1 MAIDLKS
8 LTLSSASNL
17 LRRKEISSVEL
28 VDASIKRIEALNPK
42 LNAYVTVVSEKARE
56 AAKQAQSEIDK
67 GQWRGPLHGVPVSV
81 KDIFYTQ
88 GIRTASGE
96 KKLENFVPSY
106 DATMVARLKAAGAV
120 LVGKTTPVYG
130 EFMPEP
136 YFGYAKNPWD
146 TTRLPGYSSSGSGA
160 AVSAGMDLG
169 SVGSDG
175 GGSVRYPAACCGL
188 VGMKPTFGRVSRYG
202 SAVYGIP
209 NDYVGP
215 LTRTA
220 FDNALMLEAI
230 AGHDPKDP
238 FSADVPAPNF
248 SRSLTG
254 NIRGMRIGVPKEH
267 FWDLLDSEVESACRK
282 ALTVFEEVGCEVQE
296 VSIPAM
302 TEVDTY
308 HSLLSHAETSAFYQP
323 QLKNWPKDYPDT
335 LMLRVE
341 WGAKVPAIEYIKGV
355 EARNRLYRQ
364 IDSSLERV
372 DALFSAASILP
383 PPPLGQFEFT
393 FKGRKLVIG
402 DMASRLQRPFN
413 MSGHPAVVS
422 PCGFTKDGLPLS
434 FQLAGRNFDEAGL
447 LKLVDG
453 YQRATDWHTKRPK
466 I

>member
-1 MAIDLKS
+1 MPIDLKS
-8 LTLSSASNL
+8 LTIFDAASL
-17 LRRKEISSVEL
+17 LRSKKISSVEL
-28 VDASIKRIEALNPK
+28 VEASLKRIEALNPK
-42 LNAYVTVVSEKARE
+42 LNAYVTVAAEKALE
-56 AAKQAQSEIDK
+56 SAKQAQSEIDR
-67 GQWRGPLHGVPVSV
+67 GQYRGPLHGIPMSV

-96 KKLENFVPSY
+96 KKLEKFVPTY
-106 DATMVARLKAAGAV
+106 DATMVAKLKAAGAII
-120 LVGKTTPVYG
+120 VGKTTPVYG

-146 TTRLPGYSSSGSGA
+146 STKLPGYSSSGSA
-160 AVSAGMDLG
+160 VAVSTSMDLG

-220 FDNALMLEAI
+220 FDNAIVLEAI
-230 AGHDPKDP
+230 AGYDPRDP
-238 FSADVPAPNF
+238 FSADLPVPKF
-248 SRSLTG
+248 SRSLSG

-267 FWDLLDSEVESACRK
+267 FWDLLDSEVESASRK
-282 ALTVFEEVGCEVQE
+282 ALTVFEEMGCEVEE

-302 TEVDTY
+302 PEVDTY
-308 HSLLSHAETSAFYQP
+308 HSMLSHAETSAYYQP
-323 QLKNWPKDYPDT
+323 QLKNWPKDYPET

-341 WGAKVPAIEYIKGV
+341 WGAKVPAIDYIKGA
-355 EARNRLYRQ
+355 EARSRIRQQ
-364 IDSSLERV
+364 IDSALEKV
-372 DALFSAASILP
+372 DALFSAASVLP
-383 PPPLGQFEFT
+383 PPPLGHFKFT
-393 FKGRKLVIG
+393 LKGVDLDIG
-402 DMASRLQRPFN
+402 ALASRLQRPYN
-413 MSGHPAVVS
+413 TTGHPAVVA
-422 PCGFTKDGLPLS
+422 PCGFTKGGLPLS
-434 FQLAGRNFDEAGL
+434 FQLGGRNFDEAAL

>member
-1 MAIDLKS
+1 MTIDLKS
-8 LTLSSASNL
+8 LTLSSAASL
-17 LRRKEISSVEL
+17 LRGKKISSMEL
-28 VDASIKRIEALNPK
+28 IEACLKSIEALKPE
-42 LNAYVTVVSEKARE
+42 LNAYVTVAAEKALD
-56 AAKQAQSEIDK
+56 AARQAQSEIDK
-67 GQWRGPLHGVPVSV
+67 GQYQGPLHGIPVSV

-96 KKLENFVPSY
+96 KKLENFIPTY

-146 TTRLPGYSSSGSGA
+146 TTRLPGYSSSGSA
-160 AVSAGMDLG
+160 VAVSTGMDLG

-220 FDNALMLEAI
+220 FDNALVLEAI
-230 AGHDPKDP
+230 AGHDPKDS
-238 FSADVPAPNF
+238 FSADFPVPNF
-248 SRSLTG
+248 SRSLSG
-254 NIRGMRIGVPKEH
+254 NIRGMRIGLPKEH

-282 ALTVFEEVGCEVQE
+282 ALTVFEELGCEVEE

-308 HSLLSHAETSAFYQP
+308 HSLLSHAETSAYYQP

-355 EARNRLYRQ
+355 EARNRLRQQ
-364 IDSSLERV
+364 IDSALERV

-383 PPPLGQFEFT
+383 PPLLGQFEFT
-393 FKGRKLVIG
+393 LKGTKLVIG
-402 DMASRLQRPFN
+402 DLASRLQRPYN
-413 MSGHPAVVS
+413 MTGHPAVVA
-422 PCGFTKDGLPLS
+422 PCGFTKGGLPLS
-434 FQLAGRNFDEAGL
+434 LQLAGRNFDEAAL

-453 YQRATDWHTKRPK
+453 YQRATDWHNKRPK